1 MEFSGEYR
9 IPASRQKVWEALNDP
24 AVLQQCIPGCET
36 LEKVGDNELKATVR
50 MKIGPVSA
58 RFGGKVTLSDIDAPN
73 GYRIAG
79 EGQGGA
85 AGFAKGG
92 AVVKLSEA
100 DDATV
105 LNYTADAQVGG
116 KIAQIGARLIDGTA
130 RKLADE
136 FFSKFSEVVGGGAAV
151 SDATPPAAATAAASA
166 SDGGAPPVAVSMAS
180 ATPATAG
187 GGVNSTGSA
196 ARPATDSAERGYK
209 HWLLIGAGV
218 AILVIAWFAL
228 R

>member
-9 IPASRQKVWEALNDP
+9 IPASREKVWEALNDP

-36 LEKVGDNELKATVR
+36 LEKSGDNELKATVR

-58 RFGGKVTLSDIDAPN
+58 KFGGKVTLSDMDPPN
-73 GYRIAG
+73 GYRISG

-92 AVVKLSEA
+92 AVVKLTEA
-100 DDATV
+100 DGGGTV

-130 RKLADE
+130 KKLADE
-136 FFSKFSEVVGGGAAV
+136 FFSKFSEVVGGGGAPAADTAEAG
-151 SDATPPAAATAAASA
+151 DASPPPAPEPAAPAAAPAAAST
-166 SDGGAPPVAVSMAS
+166 S
-180 ATPATAG
+180 AG
-187 GGVNSTGSA
+187 SGVNSTGSS

-218 AILVIAWFAL
+218 AILVIAYFAI